1 MSEDG
6 DSVTKGISQNT
17 HITLGLLATVIL
29 VAAWIIRGQY
39 SAEYEMKLMRLEMT
53 SALTEMQRKLD
64 VAAAVVAA
72 DRWTS
77 SDMRRWARELRDK
90 NPTLTVP
97 DPEHR

>member
-1 MSEDG
+1 MNDDG

-29 VAAWIIRGQY
+29 VAAWLIRGQY
-39 SAEYEMKLMRLEMT
+39 SAEYELKLMRLELK
-53 SALTEMQRKLD
+53 SALTEMQAKMD
-64 VAAAVVAA
+64 ATVV
-72 DRWTS
+72 DRWS
-77 SDMRRWARELRDK
+77 SADMRRWARELRDK